1 MPHCCVGADATLL
14 GCTVTTVKRT
24 RVTQE
29 FFTAYE
35 HTEMW
40 ACACRLYLVR
50 QYIRYA
56 ADRIRPVMHHDS
68 LSLE

>member
-1 MPHCCVGADATLL
+1 MPHCCVGADVTL

-29 FFTAYE
+29 FFYG
-35 HTEMW
+35 
-40 ACACRLYLVR
+40 VR
-50 QYIRYA
+50 AHGNVGLRVPTLFGA
-56 ADRIRPVMHHDS
+56 AVYKDTQQIEYSVMHNDS